1 MVTAGKGCASPT
13 EPRKSVDHRGHA
25 VFDTANL
32 VDGSVYQLEAHL
44 TRLLRSAQLSGL
56 EPPFTLQQMYRT
68 VLETAAA
75 SCKAN
80 GAPGRDAVAVASKR

>member
-1 MVTAGKGCASPT
+1 M
-13 EPRKSVDHRGHA
+13 
-25 VFDTANL
+25 FDTANM
-32 VDGSVYQLEAHL
+32 VDGCVYQLEAHL
-44 TRLLRSAQLSGL
+44 TRLMRSAQLTGL

-80 GAPGRDAVAVASKR
+80 GVCSRQQPVLGCCSLLHLSASGGHNM

>member
-1 MVTAGKGCASPT
+1 M
-13 EPRKSVDHRGHA
+13 
-25 VFDTANL
+25 FDTANM
-32 VDGSVYQLEAHL
+32 VDGCVYQLEAHL
-44 TRLLRSAQLSGL
+44 TRLLRSAQLTGL

-80 GAPGRDAVAVASKR
+80 GARFHGRREGLSAS